1 MSVTLIKEVRA
12 VLLRNILTD
21 FLVLLR
27 SRVFILAVFFS
38 CLGCILIFRLY
49 NLQIVNGEQY
59 LDTFT
64 YRIQKNVE
72 SASPRGTIYDRNG
85 VVLAYDERA
94 YNVTIEDD
102 PRLTDNN
109 TRNAMVAALI
119 RIVKKTG
126 NQMSYNLPLEVD
138 DNGEMT
144 FTEGE
149 NSILRFKKDVYATE
163 DLSAKQIAS
172 SAQDVFLYMRDK
184 LFELGSGY
192 DDQTALQILSARFDI
207 YMKRYAKYQSVTIVS
222 KANDELIAAVRENSD
237 ILPGVSITQ
246 SYYRV
251 YPESTYFSDITGYI
265 GSISE
270 EELAEY
276 EENGNSDYSM
286 NDNIG
291 KTGIESSLESRL
303 KGKKGSQTLYVNSL
317 GSVLETTDVVEPV
330 RGQDVYLSIDA
341 EFTKKAYKMIEERI
355 AGIIL
360 ANLTESKVDKDN
372 NEEAL
377 IPIQDVYYAFIRNN
391 IINLNHLKSE
401 DATAREK
408 DFYKKYQSYVSSVM
422 NSFSSKIKQNEGNL
436 DKASAGFISMACSML
451 QEDDVLQISHDN
463 NIYSSWTNGEI
474 SFSDLLQKAI
484 SENMIQLDKLELSG
498 DYVDSTEIYDALL
511 KYINEKLP
519 EYEGFEKR
527 AYYYMLDDGNITG
540 VEICLLLYDQKI
552 LDADNDYEA
561 LVNGSLGG
569 YGFLF
574 NKIYNMEITPD
585 MLALEPCSA
594 AFVMTDVKTG
604 KVLCLISYPG
614 YDANRIDD
622 IGYYSYLLGNEAV
635 PLFNHATQQTI
646 APGSTFKPISATAG
660 LEEKFITGDTYIY
673 DEIEFNRVEPHPFC
687 WNRGGHGALN
697 VAGAIENS
705 CNYFFYEL
713 GWMMATKKGDYDD
726 DTGLGYLQKYAKLY
740 GLDRVSGLE
749 LPETEPHI
757 SDYDAVRSAIG
768 QGTHNY
774 SAAEL
779 CRYVTAVATSGT
791 LYDLTV
797 VDRYAD
803 AQGNTI
809 EENHAEVIDNLKF
822 SRNTWTLV
830 HDGMYQVCNVSP
842 YYTKMSGLGIEL
854 SGKSGTAE
862 ESDNE
867 AEHSLFVGYAPS
879 DNPQIA
885 ASLIVPNGY
894 GSKNI
899 LDLYADLVCEY
910 YGIEVSRNG
919 NNDVLGNTK
928 DGTAS
933 PKNPDLPRTANIP
946 ASSGAN
952 SD

>member
-1 MSVTLIKEVRA
+1 MRA

-21 FLVLLR
+21 FLGLFR
-27 SRVFILAVFFS
+27 SRVFILGIFFS
-38 CLGCILIFRLY
+38 CLGCILLFRLY
-49 NLQIVNGEQY
+49 NLQIVNGAQY

-64 YRIQKNVE
+64 YRIQKNVQ

-85 VVLAYDERA
+85 VVLAYDERS
-94 YNVTIEDD
+94 YTVTIEDD
-102 PRLTDNN
+102 PRLTDNE

-119 RIVKKTG
+119 RIVKKTD
-126 NQMSYNLPLEVD
+126 NQMIYDLPLKIDE
-138 DNGEMT
+138 NGVMA

-163 DLSAKQIAS
+163 DLSAKETAS
-172 SAQDVFLYMRDK
+172 TAQDVFLYMRDK
-184 LFELGSGY
+184 LFELGDDY
-192 DDQTALQILSARFDI
+192 DDQTALQILSIRFDI
-207 YMKRYAKYQSVTIVS
+207 YMKRYAKYQSVTVVN
-222 KANDELIAAVRENSD
+222 KASDELIAAVRENSD
-237 ILPGVSITQ
+237 VLPGVTIAQ
-246 SYYRV
+246 SYTRI
-251 YPESTYFSDITGYI
+251 YPESTYFSDVTGYI

-270 EELAEY
+270 EELSEY
-276 EENGNSDYSM
+276 EEKGNTDYSM

-291 KTGIESSLESRL
+291 KTGIEYSLENKL
-303 KGKKGSQTLYVNSL
+303 KGQKGSQTLYVNSL
-317 GSVLETTDVVEPV
+317 GSVLETTDVVDPV

-341 EFTKKAYKMIEERI
+341 DYTKKAYKMIEERI

-372 NEEAL
+372 NEQAL
-377 IPIQDVYYAFIRNN
+377 IPIQDVYYSFLKNN
-391 IINLNHLKSE
+391 IISLSHIKSE
-401 DATAREK
+401 EATPREK
-408 DFYKKYQSYVSSVM
+408 DFYSKYQSYVSSVM
-422 NSFSSKIKQNEGNL
+422 SSFSSKIKQTEANL
-436 DKASAGFISMACSML
+436 DSASAGFINMACSML
-451 QEDDVLQISHDN
+451 QEEDILQISHDN
-463 NIYSSWTNGEI
+463 SIYSSWTNGES
-474 SFSDLLQKAI
+474 SFSSLLQNAI
-484 SENMIQLDKLELSG
+484 SENMVRLDKLELSAE
-498 DYVDSTEIYDALL
+498 YVDSTEIYDAILA
-511 KYINEKLP
+511 YIRKNLP
-519 EYEGFEKR
+519 EFEGFEKR
-527 AYYYMLDDGNITG
+527 AYYYMLDNGYISG
-540 VEICLLLYDQKI
+540 VEICLLLYDQGI
-552 LDADNDYEA
+552 LKEDSDYQALAD
-561 LVNGSLGG
+561 GSLGG

-574 NKIYNMEITPD
+574 NKIFNMEITPD

-604 KVLCLISYPG
+604 KVLSLISYPG

-622 IGYYSYLLGNEAV
+622 IGYYAYLMGNEAV

-687 WNRGGHGALN
+687 WNRGGHGSLN

-713 GWMMATKKGDYDD
+713 GWMMATKKGEYDD
-726 DTGLGYLQKYAKLY
+726 SSGLAYLQKYAKLY

-749 LPETEPHI
+749 LTETEPHI

-774 SAAEL
+774 SCAEL
-779 CRYVTAVATSGT
+779 TRYVTAVATSGT
-791 LYDLTV
+791 LYDLTL

-803 AQGNTI
+803 ANGNTI

-822 SRNTWTLV
+822 SKDTWTLV
-830 HDGMYQVCNVSP
+830 HDGMYQVCNYSP
-842 YYTKMSGLGIEL
+842 YYTKMSGLGIEIA
-854 SGKSGTAE
+854 GKSGSAE

-885 ASLIVPNGY
+885 ATLIVPNGY
-894 GSKNI
+894 GSHNI
-899 LDLYADLVCEY
+899 LDLYADLICEY
-910 YGIEVSRNG
+910 YGIEVARDGS
-919 NNDVLGNTK
+919 NNVLGNTK

-946 ASSGAN
+946 DTSTSN
-952 SD
+952 TD

>member
-1 MSVTLIKEVRA
+1 MRA

-21 FLVLLR
+21 FLGLLR
-27 SRVFILAVFFS
+27 SRIFILGVFFS
-38 CLGCILIFRLY
+38 FLGCILIFRLY

-85 VVLAYDERA
+85 VVLAYDERS

-102 PRLTDNN
+102 PRLTDNA
-109 TRNAMVAALI
+109 TRNSMVAALI
-119 RIVKKTG
+119 RIVQKTG
-126 NQMSYNLPLEVD
+126 NQMIYDLPLEID
-138 DNGEMT
+138 ENGVMA

-163 DLSAKQIAS
+163 DLSPKETAS
-172 SAQDVFLYMRDK
+172 TAQEVYLYMRDK
-184 LFELGSGY
+184 LFELGDIY

-207 YMKRYAKYQSVTIVS
+207 YMKRYAKYQAVTIVNN
-222 KANDELIAAVRENSD
+222 ANDELIAAVRENGD
-237 ILPGVSITQ
+237 ILPGVNIAQ
-246 SYYRV
+246 SYSRV
-251 YPESTYFSDITGYI
+251 YPESIYFSDLTGYI

-270 EELAEY
+270 EELAQY
-276 EENGNSDYSM
+276 EETGNTDYSM
-286 NDNIG
+286 NDTIG
-291 KTGIESSLESRL
+291 KTGIEYSLESRL

-317 GSVLETTDVVEPV
+317 GSVLETTDVVEPA

-372 NEEAL
+372 NEQAL
-377 IPIQDVYYAFIRNN
+377 IPIQDVYYAFIKNN
-391 IINLNHLKSE
+391 ILNLNHIKSE
-401 DATAREK
+401 EATSREK
-408 DFYKKYQSYVSSVM
+408 DFYAKYQSYVSSVM
-422 NSFSSKIKQNEGNL
+422 NGFPSKIKQIDKDL
-436 DKASAGFISMACSML
+436 DTASVGFISMACSML
-451 QEDDVLQISHDN
+451 QDEDILQISHDSSV
-463 NIYSSWTNGEI
+463 YSSWTNGES
-474 SFSDLLQKAI
+474 SFSDLLQYAI
-484 SENMIQLDKLELSG
+484 SENMIRLDKLELSG
-498 DYVDSTEIYDALL
+498 NYVDSTEIYNALL
-511 KYINEKLP
+511 SYINENLP
-519 EYEGFEKR
+519 NFEGFEKK
-527 AYYYMLDDGNITG
+527 AYYYMLDSDIISG
-540 VEICLLLYDQKI
+540 VEICLLLYDQGI
-552 LDADNDYEA
+552 LEEDNDYQA
-561 LVNGSLGG
+561 LLSGNLGG

-604 KVLCLISYPG
+604 KVLCIISYPG

-646 APGSTFKPISATAG
+646 APGSTFKPVSATAG
-660 LEEKFITGDTYIY
+660 LEEKLITGDTYIY
-673 DEIEFNRVEPHPFC
+673 DEIEFDRVDPHPLC

-713 GWMMATKKGDYDD
+713 GWMMSTQKGEYDD
-726 DTGLGYLQKYAKLY
+726 DAGLGVLRKYAKLY

-749 LPETEPHI
+749 LPETVPHI

-779 CRYVTAVATSGT
+779 CRYVTAVATSGK
-791 LYDLTV
+791 LYDLTL

-809 EENHAEVIDNLKF
+809 EENQAEVIDNLKF
-822 SRNTWTLV
+822 SKDTWDLV
-830 HDGMYQVCNVSP
+830 HDGMYQVCNISP
-842 YYTKMSGLGIEL
+842 YYTKMSGLGIEI
-854 SGKSGTAE
+854 SGKSGSAE
-862 ESDNE
+862 ESENE
-867 AEHSLFVGYAPS
+867 AEHSLFIGYAPS

-885 ASLIVPNGY
+885 ATLIVPNGY

-910 YGIEVSRNG
+910 YGIEVERNG

-933 PKNPDLPRTANIP
+933 PKNPDLPRTANLP
-946 ASSGAN
+946 ASSSAN